1 MSLFDKEFF
10 PTPKEIAIHMVRPYL
25 ERLGCARILEPSA
38 GNGAILDAI
47 TEDIPYI
54 YENEIGKK
62 YELTTKARDENIF
75 CIEMNPELQ
84 MILQQ
89 KRYRLLASDFLT
101 YTPDHDFDLLI
112 MNPPFAQGDQHLL
125 HAWEIL
131 REGDIACLLNAET
144 IRNPYTKTRKLLA
157 SIIAEHGSVEELGR
171 CFHNADNATDVEV
184 ALVRLHKED
193 THGSVFDLGAEGFKQ
208 EQAPSL
214 AQETTSSGQGLAQS
228 NQLDAYLRA
237 WALTKDYAVDFIKSY
252 QKLYLYLSAF
262 LGSQVADNRHKDTGK
277 DIITTAVN
285 ALAEHNDA
293 KGAQR
298 AYEGFIDE
306 AKARAWNTIISS
318 MGLEK
323 YMTSTMR
330 ETMKRFREAQG
341 SFELNKEN
349 IMKLFQLLMANIGNI
364 MKSNI
369 VSVYDT
375 FTRYFDGNT
384 SCTEGWKTNKQ
395 YRANKKIILPNI
407 ADAGFMPDKYGYD
420 EYFDT
425 HWHADQTLQD
435 IDKAMCWLSGTSY
448 DTLDEEPVKN
458 DTQLENLKEQGER
471 MTISAVLKSIP
482 VGNQDWHES
491 AFFLVK
497 AFKKGTV
504 HLQFRNEDLLN
515 KFNITVNEGKNE
527 LGAGEN
533 A

>member
-1 MSLFDKEFF
+1 MNLFNKEFF

-25 ERLGCARILEPSA
+25 DRLGYARILEPSA

-47 TEDIPYI
+47 TDDIPYV

-62 YELTTKARDENIF
+62 YELTTAAKPENIY

-89 KRYRLLASDFLT
+89 KHYRLLASDFLT

-112 MNPPFAQGDQHLL
+112 MNPPFSQGDLHLL

-157 SIIAEHGSVEELGR
+157 SIIADHGSVEELGR

-184 ALVRLHKED
+184 ALVHLHKED

-208 EQAPSL
+208 EQAPTL
-214 AQETTSSGQGLAQS
+214 AQEATSSGQGLTQS

-237 WALTKDYAVDFIKSY
+237 WALTKNYAVDFIKSY
-252 QKLYLYLSAF
+252 QRLYLYLSAF
-262 LGSQVADNRHKDTGK
+262 LGSQVTDERHKDTGK
-277 DIITTAVN
+277 DIITTAVG

-298 AYEGFIDE
+298 AYEAFIDE

-330 ETMKRFREAQG
+330 DTMKRFRQAQG

-395 YRANKKIILPNI
+395 YRANRKIILPNI
-407 ADAGFMPDKYGYD
+407 ADAGFMPQKYGYD
-420 EYFDT
+420 THFTT
-425 HWHADQTLQD
+425 HWNANQTLED

-448 DTLDEEPVKN
+448 DSLDDKPLNSFNQIEK
-458 DTQLENLKEQGER
+458 LKEQGKR
-471 MTISAVLKSIP
+471 MTIGAVLKSIP
-482 VGNQDWHES
+482 MGNQDWHES

-504 HLQFRNEDLLN
+504 HLQFRDEDLLN

-527 LGAGEN
+527 LGTGEN

>member
-10 PTPKEIAIHMVRPYL
+10 PTPKEIAIRMVRPYL
-25 ERLGCARILEPSA
+25 NRLGCARILEPSA
-38 GNGAILDAI
+38 GNGAILDTI
-47 TEDIPYI
+47 TEDIPYV

-62 YELTTKARDENIF
+62 YELTTKARLENIY

-112 MNPPFAQGDQHLL
+112 MNPPFSQGDLHLL

-157 SIIAEHGSVEELGR
+157 SIIAEHGSVEELGS

-193 THGSVFDLGAEGFKQ
+193 TRGSVFDLGAEGFKQ
-208 EQAPSL
+208 EQAPNL
-214 AQETTSSGQGLAQS
+214 AQEAACIGQNLEQS

-237 WALTKDYAVDFIKSY
+237 WALTKDYAVEFIKSY
-252 QKLYLYLSAF
+252 QKLHLYLSAF
-262 LGSQVADNRHKDTGK
+262 LSSQTTNNQHKDAGA
-277 DIITTAVN
+277 DIIVSTVK
-285 ALAEHNDA
+285 ALTENNTP

-306 AKARAWNTIISS
+306 TKARVWNTIIYG

-323 YMTSTMR
+323 YMTSTMK

-375 FTRYFDGNT
+375 FTRYYDGNT

-395 YRANKKIILPNI
+395 YRANSKIILPNI
-407 ADAGFMPDKYGYD
+407 ADAGFMPQRYGYNA
-420 EYFDT
+420 YFKT
-425 HWHADQTLQD
+425 SWSADQTLGD

-448 DTLDEEPVKN
+448 DSLDDEPLKN
-458 DTQLENLKEQGER
+458 FNQIENLKGQGER
-471 MTISAVLKSIP
+471 MTITAVLKSIP

-504 HLQFRNEDLLN
+504 HLQFRDEDLLN
-515 KFNITVNEGKNE
+515 KFNITVNEGKNQ
-527 LGAGEN
+527 LGTTEN
-533 A
+533 